1 MRRVILAILC
11 ALCACPLP
19 HRGYAQ
25 ETTDP
30 FTGFNF
36 MWQPFS
42 ARDEALGATGV
53 GTVGTAMAMMYNP
66 AGLAFV
72 EGLDAGFT
80 LANTNRKRDDVWISE
95 ERRSANLDWD
105 ERNYVVGFAVNAG
118 RKWSL
123 GLSVQTYDHGFDDED
138 VSQYAVS
145 GACGRRIADRLAVGA
160 ALKLVHEALPVRS
173 VFGSPRMINE
183 NVYAFDLGAYYVSES
198 GSTVIALGA
207 RNLTGGFLGEQGDYL
222 LPKRIRAGVLIDLV
236 STVGLE
242 PLPHYLDLAADL
254 YKPIRS
260 FGHTALRVG
269 IEYTY
274 LMRRPE
280 GYTLGISLR
289 GGHAYPN
296 PVGWGCG
303 LEFMSAGGRRV
314 AVDYARTGLG
324 VGGDE
329 AYIRAI
335 INEAIK
341 DDVTQLVSVSIDM

>member
-19 HRGYAQ
+19 RQGYAQ
-25 ETTDP
+25 DTPDP
-30 FTGFNF
+30 HTGFNF

-42 ARDEALGATGV
+42 ARDEALGATGL

-80 LANTNRKRDDVWISE
+80 LANTNRKAEDVWISE
-95 ERRSANLDWD
+95 ERRSANLEWD
-105 ERNYVVGFAVNAG
+105 ERNYVVGFAANAG
-118 RKWSL
+118 KKWSL
-123 GLSVQTYDHGFDDED
+123 GITVQAYDHGFDDRD
-138 VSQYAVS
+138 ASQYAVS
-145 GACGRRIADRLAVGA
+145 GACGWRIADRFAIGSAV
-160 ALKLVHEALPVRS
+160 KLIHESFPVR
-173 VFGSPRMINE
+173 NE
-183 NVYAFDLGAYYVSES
+183 NVYAFDLGAYFVSKS
-198 GSTVIALGA
+198 GITVIALGA
-207 RNLTGGFLGEQGDYL
+207 RNLSGGLLGEPGDYL
-222 LPKRIRAGVLIDLV
+222 VPKRIRAGVLIDLV
-236 STVGLE
+236 SAVGLD
-242 PLPHYLDLAADL
+242 PFPHYLDLATDL

-260 FGHTALRVG
+260 FGHTALRIG

-274 LMRRPE
+274 LMRRTE

-303 LEFMSAGGRRV
+303 LEFRSAGGRRI
-314 AVDYARTGLG
+314 AVDYARRGLG

-329 AYIRAI
+329 PYFRAL

-341 DDVTQLVSVSIDM
+341 DDVTQLLSVSIEM

>member
-1 MRRVILAILC
+1 MRRLILAILC

-53 GTVGTAMAMMYNP
+53 GTVGTAMALMYNP
-66 AGLAFV
+66 AGIAFV

-80 LANTNRKRDDVWISE
+80 LTNTNRKRDDVWISE
-95 ERRSANLDWD
+95 ERRSANLDFD

-138 VSQYAVS
+138 ASQYAVS
-145 GACGRRIADRLAVGA
+145 GACGWRIADQFAIGS
-160 ALKLVHEALPVRS
+160 ALKLIHEAFPNR
-173 VFGSPRMINE
+173 NE
-183 NVYAFDLGAYYVSES
+183 DVYALDLGAYFVSKS

-207 RNLTGGFLGEQGDYL
+207 RNLTGGFLGEPEDYL
-222 LPKRIRAGVLIDLV
+222 VPKRLRAGVLIDLV
-236 STVGLE
+236 SAVGLE
-242 PLPHYLDLAADL
+242 PFPHYLDLAADL

-274 LMRRPE
+274 LIKRAE
-280 GYTLGISLR
+280 GYALGISLR
-289 GGHAYPN
+289 GGHASPN
-296 PVGWGCG
+296 PIGWGCG
-303 LEFMSAGGRRV
+303 LEFRSAGGRRI
-314 AVDYARTGLG
+314 AVDYARRGLG

-329 AYIRAI
+329 AFIRAI

-341 DDVTQLVSVSIDM
+341 DDVTQLVSVSIEL